1 MKNESE
7 AILLRIFIG
16 ESAMYEGKHLYK
28 YLVEFFRKE
37 GLSGAT
43 VLRGIDGFGK
53 SSQPHTTSILRLS
66 TDLPIV
72 VEVADTQ
79 ENIDAVKPKLD
90 GIITEGLITEE
101 KVKIILYKG
110 NDKESS

>member
-1 MKNESE
+1 MKKESD

-16 ESAMYEGKHLYK
+16 ESAMHEGKHLYK

-37 GLSGAT
+37 GLAGAT

-53 SSQPHTTSILRLS
+53 SSHAHTTSILRLS

-79 ENIDAVKPKLD
+79 EKMKKYSRKAKSCH
-90 GIITEGLITEE
+90 LILTM
-101 KVKIILYKG
+101 IRGTIRG
-110 NDKESS
+110 